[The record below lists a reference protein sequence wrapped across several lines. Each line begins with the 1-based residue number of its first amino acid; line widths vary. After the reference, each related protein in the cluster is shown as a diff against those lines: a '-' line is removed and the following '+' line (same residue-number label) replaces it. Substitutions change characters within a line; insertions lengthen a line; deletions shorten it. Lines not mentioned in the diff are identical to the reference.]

1 MNSRRAAS
9 SKGRKRAK
17 KQEKEEKEESNLDLN
32 VKNSEEESADK
43 DDKVFLTGINI
54 DTEHK
59 DEVIENKIPIQE
71 EDNTNEELVANK
83 DNQIVERSPK

>member
-17 KQEKEEKEESNLDLN
+17 KQAKEESNLDLN

-59 DEVIENKIPIQE
+59 EEVIENKIPIQE